1 MLVEWIGKFYTFYT
15 KVEGPGSGQIKCQIL
30 IEMAAPAIKDKC
42 PLCDYKAPGTNRS
55 DALRRHT
62 KTRHAEWQKEITASN
77 GQVMPNGFIMQ
88 LQPAKPTSCMML
100 REVAGGRVCTAS
112 YCFCCFSY
120 IETKQTGMSKANAD
134 TTYHTCK
141 APRIKSAAPASAS
154 AKPAEAPAPK
164 VKSSTSVFDSLKA
177 NPRLN
182 HLRLADKEQEAYKD
196 SMEIDPDEVFD
207 PIMSVLVPILTSCG
221 KEETRI
227 TNMQRM
233 VHDLKAEKAA
243 WEEEKEEMKIQAI
256 NAVEEQKQKTFNVLD
271 DLKRKS
277 DGMEHFRSQ
286 CGVLEKQNLAMQEE
300 IDRLRF
306 KLAKLQPTASEP
318 VVQ

>member
-1 MLVEWIGKFYTFYT
+1 
-15 KVEGPGSGQIKCQIL
+15 
-30 IEMAAPAIKDKC
+30 MAAPAIKDKC

-62 KTRHAEWQKEITASN
+62 KTRHADWQKEIAASN
-77 GQVMPNGFIMQ
+77 GQMMSNGFIMQ
-88 LQPAKPTSCMML
+88 LQPAKPTSCLML
-100 REVAGGRVCTAS
+100 REVSGGRVCAAS

-120 IETKQTGMSKANAD
+120 IETKQTGMTKANAD

-154 AKPAEAPAPK
+154 AADASAKPVEAPAPK
-164 VKSSTSVFDSLKA
+164 IKSSTSVFDLLKT
-177 NPRLN
+177 NPRLK
-182 HLRLADKEQEAYKD
+182 HLRLEEKEQEAYKD
-196 SMEIDPDEVFD
+196 CMEIDPDDVFD
-207 PIMSVLVPILTSCG
+207 PIMSVIVPILTSSG

-227 TNMQRM
+227 TNMKRM
-233 VHDLKAEKAA
+233 MHDLKAEKAA
-243 WEEEKEEMKIQAI
+243 WEEEKEEMKIKAI

-286 CGVLEKQNLAMQEE
+286 CGILEKQNLAMQEE
-300 IDRLRF
+300 MDRLRF

-318 VVQ
+318 VAQ